1 MKIRIYYEDTDAN
14 NIAYHTA
21 YLRFCERDRSDIF
34 FKNGTTPMDNSE
46 SFFVVKNI
54 NADFIASVSL
64 GDEIEVKTS
73 LKTIKHTYAILTQE
87 IFHNDKVIFKMD
99 VNIVYLING
108 KISKIPQKSR
118 DLLLSINK

>member
-73 LKTIKHTYAILTQE
+73 LKTIKHTYAILAQE